1 MVRKLVTA
9 LAVALSAISATATAI
24 DKRIV
29 GGEEAKDLSQYP
41 YLVSVH
47 PMGGSYHFCGGI
59 LLDNSTV
66 LTAAHCLYRPV
77 KCREKPQDCQGD
89 VFLVRAASLD
99 RETGGT
105 VSEVASFKIHPN
117 YDGHVNNAYPHD
129 IAILKLSTSI
139 QESNI
144 IRYGYA
150 NLAAS
155 GSDPVPDSI
164 ALAPGWGLLEFSGP
178 MPDKLRQVYVPIRA
192 RDSCKG
198 ATEAMVCAGGDGK
211 DTCTGDS
218 GGPLIDRETGQ
229 IVGIVSSGVGCGGT
243 GLYTRVA
250 SYRSFINENLGDKG
264 TPTREQQLQDHC
276 GRSGNDKDACMF
288 AARRCTSQV
297 KPDATM
303 LEFLQCVDMM
313 QVCGEKDVADKTD
326 QCIANAKVC
335 REQEKLPLG
344 DLDKLSQ
351 CAKKDL

>member
-1 MVRKLVTA
+1 MVRKVVTA

-59 LLDNSTV
+59 LLDSTTV

-77 KCREKPQDCQGD
+77 KCREKPEDCQGD

-192 RDSCKG
+192 RESCKD

-229 IVGIVSSGVGCGGT
+229 VVGIVSSGVGCGGT

-250 SYRSFINENLGDKG
+250 SYISFINENLGDKG

-288 AARRCTSQV
+288 AARRCTGQV

-303 LEFLQCVDMM
+303 LEFLQCVDVM
-313 QVCGEKDVADKTD
+313 QVCGEQDVADKTD

-335 REQEKLPLG
+335 REQVKLPLG